1 MSIEQE
7 QQIVDTI
14 ANETARL
21 SSLRESQRIEV
32 RLKKKTNDSADSA
45 AIAAEQAR
53 VDQIRAEKI
62 AFEQECR
69 KEAEEKKSLLQA
81 VINECD
87 ESGYPMPP
95 SLIKLLNHT
104 NGNFFFLY

>member
-32 RLKKKTNDSADSA
+32 RLKKNRMIPPIPLPLLLNKLGL
-45 AIAAEQAR
+45 IRYEQ
-53 VDQIRAEKI
+53 K
-62 AFEQECR
+62 
-69 KEAEEKKSLLQA
+69 
-81 VINECD
+81 
-87 ESGYPMPP
+87 
-95 SLIKLLNHT
+95 KLLLSKSA
-104 NGNFFFLY
+104 GKKQKKKKASFKQ